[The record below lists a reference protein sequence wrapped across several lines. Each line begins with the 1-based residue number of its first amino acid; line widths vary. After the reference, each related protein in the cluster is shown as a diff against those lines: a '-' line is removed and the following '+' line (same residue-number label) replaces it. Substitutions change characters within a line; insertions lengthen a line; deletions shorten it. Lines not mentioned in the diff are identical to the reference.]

1 MFETSTHRGCIYI
14 EQQSYELIGRKGAS
28 HDYDRRHCHVD
39 VPRGQLRRRGGRR
52 AHSLPDHAGADECPR
67 GGIGQHAV
75 EGPVPHAPRADQSAP
90 RRLRVHRRGE
100 GPRGLVAPIRSPAAR
115 LTPSERCEFYLVE
128 RPSCLAEGPGPVACG
143 LDSDRGCATQRSM
156 ATSAE
161 SNRWRPS
168 RRSSASRIS
177 GQGVSLRS
185 PARDASATRVIFSTV
200 GPKKRSTARSAA
212 PRPPSLWGFSWDRA
226 GECPGCRVW
235 ERLPADD
242 EIRLRVVRSTS
253 HAPSLREATQ
263 EHEPPLTGCDCP
275 GIGRRTSRMIRPQSP
290 PVVRQCVALVTP
302 ATTRARA
309 EFEPYP
315 AVAESLHRIV
325 ADRPIST
332 GLRRGP

>member
-1 MFETSTHRGCIYI
+1 MSSRSCRANP
-14 EQQSYELIGRKGAS
+14 LAS
-28 HDYDRRHCHVD
+28 
-39 VPRGQLRRRGGRR
+39 G
-52 AHSLPDHAGADECPR
+52 
-67 GGIGQHAV
+67 
-75 EGPVPHAPRADQSAP
+75 
-90 RRLRVHRRGE
+90 
-100 GPRGLVAPIRSPAAR
+100 SP
-115 LTPSERCEFYLVE
+115 TPSEQCESYLVE

-143 LDSDRGCATQRSM
+143 LDSDRGCASQRSM

-212 PRPPSLWGFSWDRA
+212 PRPPSLWGFSWDRG
-226 GECPGCRVW
+226 GERPGCRVW

-275 GIGRRTSRMIRPQSP
+275 GIGRRRSRMIRPQSP
-290 PVVRQCVALVTP
+290 PVVRQCVGLVTP

-325 ADRPIST
+325 ADRPISKALRSGPYQVAVALSPSVVRLGIST
-332 GLRRGP
+332 VEGCEGLLFVSGDDHSGHVTEISEHMLDVPRQHG